1 LREIA
6 EVVAVPVDANTT
18 AYNTLWQVR
27 ADTWS
32 SLEEAAGQL
41 VVAGARQRPVDQL
54 GERVADLLNVLGP
67 IERLWAFPGT
77 QTVQKMRRL
86 FAAGKYGRF
95 ARLVSEVDRA
105 LATGSYRSGETVELE
120 TEDEALDGLV
130 HPVEQA
136 RTGRPYFEVLIVEDM
151 SEHQERLLRED
162 MRRWRRPDDP
172 FIYDIVVVSSFDEA
186 LLAARLNFRLQACVV
201 RRRFTHRSRHD
212 LSSLAQFVYSGGDA
226 DLMERSPDDRAQ
238 ILARS
243 LARIRPEL
251 DLYLMTQISVED
263 LAGRLSHHYRR
274 IFHIRE
280 GSLELHLSILDGVAA
295 RYRAPFFSALRNYS
309 HRPTGVFHA
318 LPISHGN
325 SIVDSNWIQDMV
337 DFYGLEIF
345 LAETSATCGGLDS
358 LLEPTGP
365 LREAQQLAAATFGAR
380 QTYFVTNGTSTA
392 NKIVVQALVQ
402 PGDIVLVDRNCHQSH
417 HYGLM
422 LAGAM
427 VTYLEAY
434 PLNQYSMYGAVP
446 LREIKG
452 QLLALRRAGKLDRV
466 RMLLLTN
473 CTFDGIVYDVGRVME
488 ECLAIKPDL
497 VFLWDEAWFAFARFH
512 PVYRPRT
519 AMRAARTLAEKLR
532 LPEYRKRHDAQVEE
546 IGPVDAADD
555 EVLLERRL
563 TPDPARARVR
573 VYSTQSTHK
582 TLTSLRQGSMI
593 HVWDQ
598 DFTQKAEETFHEAYM
613 THTST
618 SPNYQ
623 ILASLDLGRR
633 QAALEGFELVVK
645 QIENAMRLRDAV
657 DNHPLLSKFMR
668 CLTTADLI
676 PAGYRPAGIDQPLR
690 SGLANMIRAWET
702 DEFVLDPSRVTIY
715 IGPTGIEGDVFKRGY
730 LMDRYGVQ
738 INKTS
743 RNTVLFMTTI
753 GTTRSSV
760 AYLIEVLVAMARDFE
775 ARLADMSLNE
785 RASHERAVQRLT
797 GPSAPLPDFGGF
809 HPSFQDANGQR
820 TPEGDVRRAF
830 YLSYND
836 AYCEYLTPDQVEQR
850 IENGEPAVST
860 TYVTPYPPGYPVLV
874 PGQVFSPQIL
884 EFMRSLDTPEVHGF
898 RPELGFRVYTGK
910 ALEIAATACAA
921 PSPGPATALT
931 ASSEEPSRREMPG
944 PAAASRSDA
953 EKTLAGFRAEAA
965 AELAAVQAELQ
976 ARAERAEAE
985 VDACRAELARLH
997 ATMSHD
1003 DTASSAPPGRPATA
1017 GS

>member
-1 LREIA
+1 MPVPARNLA
-6 EVVAVPVDANTT
+6 EVVTVADGANPP
-18 AYNTLWQVR
+18 AYNSLWQVR
-27 ADTWS
+27 TDAWS
-32 SLEEAAGQL
+32 SLEESATQL
-41 VVAGARQRPVDQL
+41 LLARSQHRSVEQL
-54 GERVADLLNVLGP
+54 GDTIHGLLDVLGP
-67 IERLWAFPGT
+67 IERFWAFPGIANFAK
-77 QTVQKMRRL
+77 VRRL
-86 FAAGKYGRF
+86 FTAGKYDRF
-95 ARLVSEVDRA
+95 AALVTDIDHA
-105 LATGSYRSGETVELE
+105 LATDAPRSSQVGSSGHDDDAFDRVT
-120 TEDEALDGLV
+120 
-130 HPVEQA
+130 HPTEQA
-136 RTGRPYFEVLIVEDM
+136 RSDRPYFEVLVVEDM
-151 SEHQERLLRED
+151 SDQQERAVREE

-172 FIYDIVVVSSFDEA
+172 FTYEIVVVPSLDDA
-186 LLAARLNFRLQACVV
+186 VMAARVNFRLQACVV
-201 RRRFTHRSRHD
+201 RRRFTHRSRYD
-212 LSSLAQFVYSGGDA
+212 SSSLAQFVDA
-226 DLMERSPDDRAQ
+226 SLAGDLMEHSPDERAQ
-238 ILARS
+238 VLART

-251 DLYLMTQISVED
+251 DLYLMTEVLVED
-263 LAGRLSHHYRR
+263 LAGRLSHHFRR
-274 IFHIRE
+274 IFHTRE
-280 GSLELHLSILDGVAA
+280 GSLELHLSILDGIGA
-295 RYRAPFFSALRNYS
+295 RYRAPFFSALRSYS

-318 LPISHGN
+318 LPISHGK
-325 SIVDSNWIQDMV
+325 SIVESHWIGDMI
-337 DFYGLEIF
+337 DFYGLNIF

-365 LREAQQLAAATFGAR
+365 LREAQQLAAKTFGSR

-446 LREIKG
+446 LTEIKR

-466 RMLLLTN
+466 KMLLLTN

-497 VFLWDEAWFAFARFH
+497 IFLWDEAWFAFARFH

-519 AMRAARTLAEKLR
+519 AMRAARTLIEKLR
-532 LPEYRKRHDAQVEE
+532 LPEYRAEYAKFHEE
-546 IGPVDAADD
+546 TGPIDAADD
-555 EVLLERRL
+555 DTLLNRRL
-563 TPDPARARVR
+563 IPDPARARVR

-593 HVWDQ
+593 HVTDQ
-598 DFTQKAEETFHEAYM
+598 NFSQKVEETFHEAYM

-633 QAALEGFELVVK
+633 QAALEGFELVQK

-657 DNHPLLSKFMR
+657 DHHPLLSKYMR

-676 PAGYRPAGIDQPLR
+676 PSEYRSSGIDQPLR
-690 SGLANMIRAWET
+690 SGLPNMIKAWSA

-715 IGPTGIEGDVFKRGY
+715 IGATGIDGDHFKRGH

-760 AYLIEVLVAMARDFE
+760 AYLIEVLVTIARELE
-775 ARLADMSLNE
+775 AQLADMSPNE
-785 RASHERAVQRLT
+785 RAAHERQVLRLT
-797 GPSAPLPDFGGF
+797 APSAPLPDFSGF
-809 HPSFQDANGQR
+809 HPSFQDANGQHS
-820 TPEGDVRRAF
+820 PEGDVRRAF

-836 AYCEYLTPDQVEQR
+836 SYCEYLTPEEAEQKVEAGEQV
-850 IENGEPAVST
+850 VST

-874 PGQVFSPQIL
+874 PGQVFSPEIL
-884 EFMRSLDTPEVHGF
+884 SFMRSLDTPEIHGY
-898 RPELGFRVYTGK
+898 RADLGYRVYVDK
-910 ALEIAATACAA
+910 ALEIAAPPAGASGANSRPEAA
-921 PSPGPATALT
+921 PQTV
-931 ASSEEPSRREMPG
+931 R
-944 PAAASRSDA
+944 DA
-953 EKTLAGFRAEAA
+953 DM
-965 AELAAVQAELQ
+965 V
-976 ARAERAEAE
+976 
-985 VDACRAELARLH
+985 
-997 ATMSHD
+997 
-1003 DTASSAPPGRPATA
+1003 
-1017 GS
+1017 

>member
-1 LREIA
+1 MPNA
-6 EVVAVPVDANTT
+6 A
-18 AYNTLWQVR
+18 AYNSLWQVR
-27 ADTWS
+27 TDSWS
-32 SLEEAAGQL
+32 SLEESATQL
-41 VVAGARQRPVDQL
+41 VLASAKHRPVEQL
-54 GERVADLLNVLGP
+54 GDTIHGLLDVLGP
-67 IERLWAFPGT
+67 MERFWAFPGLHT
-77 QTVQKMRRL
+77 FQKVRRL
-86 FAAGKYGRF
+86 FTTGKYDRF
-95 ARLVSEVDRA
+95 TALVTDINHA
-105 LATGSYRSGETVELE
+105 LATDSPRSGHGQDDGR
-120 TEDEALDGLV
+120 EDEPFDRAA
-130 HPVEQA
+130 HPLA
-136 RTGRPYFEVLIVEDM
+136 ATRTDRPYFEVLLVEDM
-151 SEHQERLLRED
+151 SDQQERELREE

-172 FIYDIVVVSSFDEA
+172 FVYEIVVVPSLEDA
-186 LLAARLNFRLQACVV
+186 LMAARLNFQLQACVV
-201 RRRFTHRSRHD
+201 RRRFSHRSRYD
-212 LSSLAQFVYSGGDA
+212 SSSLHQFANMVVA
-226 DLMERSPDDRAQ
+226 DDMMDHSPDDRAQ

-251 DLYLMTQISVED
+251 DLYLMTEIAVED
-263 LAGRLSHHYRR
+263 LAGRLSHHFRR
-274 IFHIRE
+274 IFHTRE
-280 GSLELHLSILDGVAA
+280 GSLELHLSILDGVSA
-295 RYRAPFFSALRNYS
+295 RYRAPFFSALRHYS

-318 LPISHGN
+318 LPISHGK
-325 SIVDSNWIQDMV
+325 SILESHWIRDMV
-337 DFYGLEIF
+337 DFYGLDIF

-365 LREAQQLAAATFGAR
+365 LREAQQLAAETFGSR

-446 LREIKG
+446 LREIKR
-452 QLLALRRAGKLDRV
+452 QLLALRRAGKLDQV
-466 RMLLLTN
+466 KMLLLTN

-519 AMRAARTLAEKLR
+519 AMRAARTLIDKLR
-532 LPEYRKRHDAQVEE
+532 QPEYRAGYARFHEE
-546 IGPVDAADD
+546 IAAADD
-555 EVLLERRL
+555 ETLLNRQL
-563 TPDPARARVR
+563 IPDPARTRVR

-593 HVWDQ
+593 HVTDQ
-598 DFTQKAEETFHEAYM
+598 DFSQKVEETFHEAYM

-633 QAALEGFELVVK
+633 QAALEGFELVQK

-657 DNHPLLSKFMR
+657 DHHPLLSKYMR
-668 CLTTADLI
+668 CLMTKDLI
-676 PAGYRPAGIDQPLR
+676 PAEYRQSGIDQPLR
-690 SGLANMIRAWET
+690 SGLPNMIKAWES

-715 IGPTGIEGDVFKRGY
+715 IGATGIDGDQFKRGY

-760 AYLIEVLVAMARDFE
+760 AYLIEVLVDIARELE
-775 ARLADMSLNE
+775 ARLADMSPTE
-785 RASHERAVQRLT
+785 RAAHERAVLKLT
-797 GPSAPLPDFGGF
+797 APSAPLPDFSGF
-809 HPSFQDANGQR
+809 HSSFRETGGEP

-836 AYCEYLTPDQVEQR
+836 SYCEYLMPEEVEHR
-850 IENGEPAVST
+850 LENGERVVST

-874 PGQVFSPQIL
+874 PGQVFSQEIL
-884 EFMRSLDTPEVHGF
+884 SFMRSLDTPEVHGY
-898 RPELGFRVYTGK
+898 RPELGYRVYTDK
-910 ALEIAATACAA
+910 ALEIVATGRNSHPTAVRAATTSQA
-921 PSPGPATALT
+921 
-931 ASSEEPSRREMPG
+931 
-944 PAAASRSDA
+944 
-953 EKTLAGFRAEAA
+953 KTKKA
-965 AELAAVQAELQ
+965 
-976 ARAERAEAE
+976 
-985 VDACRAELARLH
+985 
-997 ATMSHD
+997 
-1003 DTASSAPPGRPATA
+1003 
-1017 GS
+1017 